1 MKYIQSKLSDFK
13 KLNDDFTIL
22 KEKLSNENL
31 GNEIKDLLQKVQDD
45 IDYLKDDELLV
56 ESRKIKDKMKV
67 KVTYLTDNKK
77 VTDEIL
83 KFDMDVDNP
92 IRDITC
98 SEIPNKIVFFVIP
111 QTGGKKK
118 VTKEVPERVFDV
130 IDIDFISSKT
140 QSKLF

>member
-1 MKYIQSKLSDFK
+1 MKYIQSKLSDFN

-22 KEKLSNENL
+22 KEKLLNKNL
-31 GNEIKDLLQKVQDD
+31 DDETYYLMQKVQDD
-45 IDYLKDDELLV
+45 IDGMKDGELLV
-56 ESRKIKDKMKV
+56 ESRRIKDKMKV
-67 KVTYLTDNKK
+67 KVTYLTDKKK

-92 IRDITC
+92 IIDITC

-118 VTKEVPERVFDV
+118 VTKEVRERVFEV
-130 IDIDFISSKT
+130 MDIDFISSEN